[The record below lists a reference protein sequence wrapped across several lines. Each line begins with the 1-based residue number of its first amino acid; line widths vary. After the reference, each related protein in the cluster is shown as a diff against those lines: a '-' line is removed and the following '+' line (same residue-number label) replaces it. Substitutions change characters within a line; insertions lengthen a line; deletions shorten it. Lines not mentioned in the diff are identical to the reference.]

1 MARKANKPIQIPKDV
16 DVKFND
22 SNVSVKGPKGLLQLQ
37 IENGIKLVINDDK
50 IVVESEKCNKEHS
63 NFIGLYHSLVQN
75 MIEGTTKGYE
85 VVLEMEGVGFRA
97 AVQGQNLSLQVG
109 FSHPTLLPIPQGIEV
124 KIEKNTKIFVS
135 GIDKRLV
142 GQFAANVSA
151 IKPPEPYLGKGI
163 RKQGQYVRRKAG
175 KSAAKK

>member
-1 MARKANKPIQIPKDV
+1 MARKAKKPIQIPKGV
-16 DVKFND
+16 DVKFQD
-22 SNVSVKGPKGLLQLQ
+22 SSVSVKGPKGLLQQ
-37 IENGIKLVINDDK
+37 SIENGIKLVINEDK
-50 IVVESEKCNKEHS
+50 IEVESEKRNKDHS
-63 NFIGLYHSLVQN
+63 NFIGLYHSLVLN
-75 MIEGTTKGYE
+75 MIEGTTKGFE
-85 VVLEMEGVGFRA
+85 VILEMEGVGYRA
-97 AVQGQNLSLQVG
+97 AVQGKNLSLQVG
-109 FSHPTLLPIPQGIEV
+109 FSHPTLLAIPEGIEIKV
-124 KIEKNTKIFVS
+124 EKNTKIHVT